1 MALDRSFDTYFK
13 KNKGEKG
20 NICLDLGKDNSYEIT
35 RVRYVPQTDSILLGD
50 FWENRLLPIS
60 V

>member
-35 RVRYVPQTDSILLGD
+35 RKICSS
-50 FWENRLLPIS
+50 NRF
-60 V
+60 